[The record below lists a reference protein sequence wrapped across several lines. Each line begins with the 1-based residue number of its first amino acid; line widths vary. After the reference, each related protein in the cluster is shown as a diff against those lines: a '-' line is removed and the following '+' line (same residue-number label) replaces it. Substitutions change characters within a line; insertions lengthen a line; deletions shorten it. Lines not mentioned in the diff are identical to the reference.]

1 MISYMFMVLYYHK
14 TLSQDHRDHNAYPGL
29 ANGHHTQSRETDM
42 ADKKLNLKEIIEMA
56 IQIETAGAAFY
67 KKLNELAETDETR
80 ELFSHLEKA
89 EYKHIEDFETILKE
103 ALSRPG
109 QHEYATT
116 EVDLLY
122 LRAFASRRIF
132 TSTEDAVNKA
142 EDLSDVIE
150 AINMALDFELKSVG
164 FYREI
169 ADMIENPDDS
179 ASVSELE
186 KQEKEH
192 AAYLYRVRE
201 RIEGSKQ

>member
-1 MISYMFMVLYYHK
+1 MV
-14 TLSQDHRDHNAYPGL
+14 
-29 ANGHHTQSRETDM
+29 
-42 ADKKLNLKEIIEMA
+42 DKKLNLKEIIEMA

-67 KKLNELAETDETR
+67 KRLNELAETDETR
-80 ELFSHLEKA
+80 ELFSNLEKA
-89 EYKHIEDFETILKE
+89 EYKHIEDFQTILKD

-142 EDLSDVIE
+142 ENLDDIIE
-150 AINMALDFELKSVG
+150 AIDMALDFELKSVG
-164 FYREI
+164 FYKEM
-169 ADMIENPDDS
+169 ADIIEDPDDR
-179 ASVSELE
+179 ASVKELE

-192 AAYLYRVRE
+192 AAFLYRMRE
-201 RIEGSKQ
+201 RIAGKSQ